1 MSQTNNTVCVNYE
14 NKNNFNEQLFS
25 NLNCYTIE
33 LEEDNKESTK
43 VYESIICIT
52 IPIKDIIM
60 IFQVDGFDENENIKY
75 KLFGK
80 VQPEHFSKDNV
91 AIVQVS
97 IINKFKITN
106 VKEVYRSRLRIG
118 YSNKTKNG
126 KHINNFGYIYDIC
139 NFLIRGFLDESCAN
153 LKQYINGSDENSLV

>member
-1 MSQTNNTVCVNYE
+1 MTQTNNTICVNHE
-14 NKNNFNEQLFS
+14 NKNNFDEQLIS
-25 NLNCYTIE
+25 SLNCYTID

-52 IPIKDIIM
+52 IPIKDIIL
-60 IFQVDGFDENENIKY
+60 IFKVDGFDEDENIKY
-75 KLFGK
+75 TLLGK

-97 IINKFKITN
+97 IINKFKISN

-126 KHINNFGYIYDIC
+126 KQINNFGYIYDIC
-139 NFLIRGFLDESCAN
+139 NFLIRGFMDESCAN
-153 LKQYINGSDENSLV
+153 LKRYINESGENSLV